1 MNNDMK
7 KENVFDWFFRLIK
20 GMFIGLGVI
29 LPGVSGGALAAVFGI
44 YERMISFL
52 SNIFKDF
59 WKNVSFFI
67 PVGVGAIV
75 SVFALSH
82 PLDYFLKHNKV
93 QVLWCFIGCI
103 IGTLPALWREAGK
116 EGRKK
121 IHIWVAVITA
131 IVACVGLLLARQYL
145 NVEVPQNTFTWIMAG
160 AIFAFG
166 FIIPGLSPS
175 NFLMY
180 MNLYEPMNEGIKN
193 LDMSILIPVAIG
205 GIACVLLFAKLI
217 GYILKRAYAPI
228 FHFIFGVVVASTVI
242 ILPAFKDYTGMT
254 VAADI
259 VTVLLA
265 IAGFAV
271 GYSME
276 LLDKKFKSNETLPD
290 QGNQDGSDNNDNGN

>member
-1 MNNDMK
+1 MK
-7 KENVFDWFFRLIK
+7 KENVFDWLVRMIK

-44 YERMISFL
+44 YEKMITFL

-59 WKNVSFFI
+59 WKNVGFFI
-67 PVGVGAIV
+67 PVGIGAVV

-103 IGTLPALWREAGK
+103 VGTMPALWREAGK

-121 IHIWVAVITA
+121 NHVAITIITA
-131 IVACVGLLLARQYL
+131 IIACIGLLLAREYL
-145 NVEVPQNTFTWIMAG
+145 NVEVPQNTFTWVIAG

-193 LDMSILIPVAIG
+193 IDLSILIPVAIG
-205 GIACVLLFAKLI
+205 GIACVLIFAKLI
-217 GYILKRAYAPI
+217 AYILKRAYAPI
-228 FHFIFGVVVASTVI
+228 FHFIFGVVIASTVI
-242 ILPAFKDYTGMT
+242 ILPSFADYSGITITAG
-254 VAADI
+254 VI
-259 VTVLLA
+259 TVLLFLV
-265 IAGFAV
+265 GAV
-271 GYSME
+271 IGYSME
-276 LLDKKFKSNETLPD
+276 LLDKKFK
-290 QGNQDGSDNNDNGN
+290 

>member
-1 MNNDMK
+1 MK
-7 KENVFDWFFRLIK
+7 KESVFDWFFRLIK

-44 YERMISFL
+44 YERMITFL

-59 WKNVSFFI
+59 WKNVFFFI
-67 PVGVGAIV
+67 PVGVGAIA
-75 SVFALSH
+75 SVFLLSH

-103 IGTLPALWREAGK
+103 VGTLPALWREAGK

-121 IHIWVAVITA
+121 NHMVISIVTA
-131 IVACVGLLLARQYL
+131 IIACIGLLLAKQYM
-145 NVEVPQNTFTWIMAG
+145 NVEVPQNFFTWIMAG

-180 MNLYEPMNEGIKN
+180 MNMYEAMNEGIKN
-193 LDMSILIPVAIG
+193 LDFSILIPVAIG

-217 GYILKRAYAPI
+217 GYILKKAYAPI

-242 ILPAFKDYTGMT
+242 ILPSLQDYAGIG
-254 VAADI
+254 VGGVI
-259 VTVLLA
+259 VTILLFC
-265 IAGFAV
+265 AGLAV
-271 GYSME
+271 GLSME
-276 LLDKKFKSNETLPD
+276 LLDKKFKRVEEA
-290 QGNQDGSDNNDNGN
+290 

>member
-1 MNNDMK
+1 MK
-7 KENVFDWFFRLIK
+7 KENLFDWFFRLVK
-20 GMFIGLGVI
+20 GLFIGLGVI

-59 WKNVSFFI
+59 WQNVFFFI
-67 PVGVGAIV
+67 PVGIGAV
-75 SVFALSH
+75 FSVFILSH
-82 PLDYFLKHNKV
+82 PLDYFLKNNKV

-121 IHIWVAVITA
+121 THVMITIITA
-131 IVACVGLLLARQYL
+131 ILACVALMLAKTYM
-145 NVEVPQNTFTWIMAG
+145 NVEVAQNTFTWMMAG

-180 MNLYEPMNEGIKN
+180 MNMYEAMNEGIKN
-193 LDMSILIPVAIG
+193 LDLSILIPVAIG
-205 GIACVLLFAKLI
+205 GIACVIVFAKLI

-228 FHFIFGVVVASTVI
+228 FHFIFGVVIASTVI
-242 ILPAFKDYTGMT
+242 IMPAFADYQGIGVKGY
-254 VAADI
+254 VATA
-259 VTVLLA
+259 LLF
-265 IAGFAV
+265 IGGIGV
-271 GYSME
+271 GCSME
-276 LLDKKFKSNETLPD
+276 LLDKKFKSAKVA
-290 QGNQDGSDNNDNGN
+290 

>member
-1 MNNDMK
+1 MK
-7 KENVFDWFFRLIK
+7 KESVFDWFFRLIK

-44 YERMISFL
+44 YERMITFL

-59 WKNVSFFI
+59 WKNVFFFI
-67 PVGVGAIV
+67 PVGVGAIA
-75 SVFALSH
+75 SVFLLSH

-103 IGTLPALWREAGK
+103 VGTLPALWREAGK
-116 EGRKK
+116 EGREK
-121 IHIWVAVITA
+121 IHIVISIVTA
-131 IVACVGLLLARQYL
+131 IIACVGLLLAKQYM
-145 NVEVPQNTFTWIMAG
+145 NVEVPQNFFTWIMAG

-180 MNLYEPMNEGIKN
+180 MNMYEAMNEGIKN
-193 LDMSILIPVAIG
+193 LDFSILIPVAIG

-217 GYILKRAYAPI
+217 GYILKKAYAPI

-242 ILPAFKDYTGMT
+242 ILPSLQDYIGIS
-254 VAADI
+254 VGGVI
-259 VTVLLA
+259 VTVLLFL
-265 IAGFAV
+265 AGLAV
-271 GYSME
+271 GLSME
-276 LLDKKFKSNETLPD
+276 LLDKKFKQVEEA
-290 QGNQDGSDNNDNGN
+290 

>member
-1 MNNDMK
+1 MSKQRIIKGVAMK
-7 KENVFDWFFRLIK
+7 KESVFDWLFRLIK
-20 GMFIGLGVI
+20 GMLMGLGVI

-59 WKNVSFFI
+59 WKNVFFFI
-67 PVGVGAIV
+67 PVGIGALI

-82 PLDYFLKHNKV
+82 PLDYFLKHHKV

-103 IGTLPALWREAGK
+103 LGTLPALWREAGK

-121 IHIWVAVITA
+121 SHITIAVVTS
-131 IVACVGLLLARQYL
+131 IVACIGLLLAKVYL
-145 NVEVPQNTFTWIMAG
+145 NVEVAQNTLTWVMAG

-193 LDMSILIPVAIG
+193 LDFSILIPVAIG
-205 GIACVLLFAKLI
+205 GLACILLFAKLI
-217 GYILKRAYAPI
+217 AYIMKKAYAPI
-228 FHFIFGVVVASTVI
+228 FHFIFGVVVASTII
-242 ILPAFKDYTGMT
+242 ILPSFSDYAGITLGT
-254 VAADI
+254 VI
-259 VTVLLA
+259 VTALLF
-265 IAGFAV
+265 IGGFAV

-276 LLDKKFKSNETLPD
+276 LLDKKSKAIK
-290 QGNQDGSDNNDNGN
+290 

>member
-1 MNNDMK
+1 MK
-7 KENVFDWFFRLIK
+7 KENLFDWFFRLVK
-20 GMFIGLGVI
+20 GLFIGLGVI

-59 WKNVSFFI
+59 WQNVFFFI
-67 PVGVGAIV
+67 PVGIGAV
-75 SVFALSH
+75 FSVFILSH
-82 PLDYFLKHNKV
+82 PLDYFLKNNKV

-121 IHIWVAVITA
+121 THVMITIITA
-131 IVACVGLLLARQYL
+131 ILACVALMLAKTYM
-145 NVEVPQNTFTWIMAG
+145 NVEVAQNTFTWMMAG

-180 MNLYEPMNEGIKN
+180 MNMYEAMNEGIKN
-193 LDMSILIPVAIG
+193 LDLSILIPVAIG
-205 GIACVLLFAKLI
+205 GIACVIVFAKLI

-228 FHFIFGVVVASTVI
+228 FHFIFGVVIASTVI
-242 ILPAFKDYTGMT
+242 ILPAFADYQGIGVKGYV
-254 VAADI
+254 VA
-259 VTVLLA
+259 VLLF
-265 IAGFAV
+265 IGGIGV
-271 GYSME
+271 GCSME
-276 LLDKKFKSNETLPD
+276 LLDKKFKS
-290 QGNQDGSDNNDNGN
+290 SKVA

>member
-1 MNNDMK
+1 MK
-7 KENVFDWFFRLIK
+7 KESVFDWFFRLIK

-44 YERMISFL
+44 YERMITFL

-59 WKNVSFFI
+59 WKNVLFFI
-67 PVGVGAIV
+67 PVGVGAIA
-75 SVFALSH
+75 SVFLLSH

-103 IGTLPALWREAGK
+103 VGTLPALWREAGK
-116 EGRKK
+116 EGRNK
-121 IHIWVAVITA
+121 IHIVISIVTA
-131 IVACVGLLLARQYL
+131 IIACIGLLLAKQYM
-145 NVEVPQNTFTWIMAG
+145 NVEVPQNFFTWIMAG

-180 MNLYEPMNEGIKN
+180 MNMYEAMNEGIKN
-193 LDMSILIPVAIG
+193 LDFSILIPVAIG

-217 GYILKRAYAPI
+217 GYILKKAYAPI

-242 ILPAFKDYTGMT
+242 ILPSLKDYITISVGG
-254 VAADI
+254 VI
-259 VTVLLA
+259 VTVLLFLAGLA
-265 IAGFAV
+265 IGL
-271 GYSME
+271 SME
-276 LLDKKFKSNETLPD
+276 LLDKKFKQVEEA
-290 QGNQDGSDNNDNGN
+290 